1 MACLM
6 KYIKLPVGN
15 SKDQIVHHCP
25 DNPSGPP
32 NKGMTGGLNVPRLP
46 QFPDNT
52 GNNLAQDDDCD
63 KQKEDGNCDN
73 QKEDVNNGSKQMARQ
88 KKNKNKKARVV
99 TVEATIDPN
108 ITDGFP
114 WFNKPKHNSDD
125 SIYNDLFQIDRHEAG
140 RLKNS
145 VLMNFPFNIRLKN
158 IVSNGVY

>member
-6 KYIKLPVGN
+6 KYIKLPVGS
-15 SKDQIVHHCP
+15 SKDQIFHHCP

-73 QKEDVNNGSKQMARQ
+73 QKEDVNKGSKQMARQ
-88 KKNKNKKARVV
+88 KKTKTKKRGLSSLRLQLIQISLMVFPGS
-99 TVEATIDPN
+99 TNPNTIVM
-108 ITDGFP
+108 TAYTTTFS
-114 WFNKPKHNSDD
+114 K
-125 SIYNDLFQIDRHEAG
+125 SIVMRQD
-140 RLKNS
+140 
-145 VLMNFPFNIRLKN
+145 V
-158 IVSNGVY
+158 